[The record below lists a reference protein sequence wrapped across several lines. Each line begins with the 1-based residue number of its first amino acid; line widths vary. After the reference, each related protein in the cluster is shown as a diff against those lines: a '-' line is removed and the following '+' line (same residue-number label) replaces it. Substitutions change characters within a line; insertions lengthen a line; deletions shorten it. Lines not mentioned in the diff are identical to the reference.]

1 MSDLKGIAAK
11 LILISKDIPY
21 VQKDAQNEKQKY
33 RYVSAAHILGKVN
46 ESLTTHN
53 CCSVPEFVVT
63 DSKETKTSSGAIWQL
78 VTVKCSLQI
87 IDANTGESVIVTS
100 LGSGTDPGDKAVAK
114 AQTMAIKYAW
124 LTALN
129 IETGNDPEADPRT
142 DNTEFTGQP
151 QGQQSGPGQQMDAL
165 QILINQRMQ
174 VLSQLWQ
181 QIGWDIRGI
190 AVYLE
195 ERFKKPFA
203 QITTPELDAMITEA
217 QGYLQQKTLSY

>member
-1 MSDLKGIAAK
+1 
-11 LILISKDIPY
+11 
-21 VQKDAQNEKQKY
+21 
-33 RYVSAAHILGKVN
+33 
-46 ESLTTHN
+46 LTTHN

-87 IDANTGESVIVTS
+87 IDADTGESVIVTS

-142 DNTEFTGQP
+142 DNAEFTGQP
-151 QGQQSGPGQQMDAL
+151 RGQQPGQQMDAL
-165 QILINQRMQ
+165 QVLINQRMQ
-174 VLSQLWQ
+174 MLSQLWV
-181 QIGWDIRGI
+181 QIGYDTNSM
-190 AVYLE
+190 VDYLE
-195 ERFKKPFA
+195 KRFSKPFS